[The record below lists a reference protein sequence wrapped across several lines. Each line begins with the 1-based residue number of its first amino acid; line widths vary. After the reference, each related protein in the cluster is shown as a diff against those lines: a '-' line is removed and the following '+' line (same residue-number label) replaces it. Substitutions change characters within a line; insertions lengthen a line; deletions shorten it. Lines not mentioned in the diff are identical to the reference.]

1 MFTKFLWALFIR
13 RLWVF
18 VIVLNLS
25 ACSGTP
31 SLSYLPENAVVLAF
45 GDSLTAG
52 MGASAANSYPS
63 VLSQLAERNVVN
75 AGVSGEETAQGV
87 KRLAGVLRQVNPDLL
102 LLLEGGNDILRN
114 RDLRRTKQNLAAM
127 IELAHSM
134 EIEVVLI
141 GVPEKRLFSSVAPLY
156 EELADQYK
164 IVLID
169 NLLASL
175 LRKSQYKSDAVHLNK
190 QGYRVMAESIYA
202 VLVDRGAL

>member
-1 MFTKFLWALFIR
+1 MFSKFLWALFIR

-18 VIVLNLS
+18 FIALNLS
-25 ACSGTP
+25 ACSGAP
-31 SLSYLPENAVVLAF
+31 SLSYLPENAVILAF

-52 MGASAANSYPS
+52 IGASAANGYPS

-87 KRLAGVLRQVNPDLL
+87 KRLAGVLKQVNPDLL